1 MGKQS
6 NTDAQK
12 TYQFDGWQVI
22 PDANELIRKGEFYTI
37 EPRVMRAL
45 CVLIEQQQRVVER
58 EYLISAVWPDNVI
71 VSDQSVTQ
79 LLGSLRKVLNDSARS
94 PKYIQT
100 IPKRGY
106 RFIASC
112 ETHFTAVNTPIPSNH
127 SAALSDSAVNMLQRP
142 PTSGS
147 TVTRTPTQGVHST
160 SLTTGRDNN
169 NSHSEQIAAGTT
181 DNSPNSS
188 EINDKFDTTTL
199 AETTVNQSVAPPATH
214 HAQLS
219 LSSARPEQ
227 KKPLYSLQFAAI
239 IIVVS
244 GILFALNFSDL
255 LFDDKQN
262 RKITVSSD
270 STSSA
275 QPSPKAAQQSNNKP
289 TKPHSL
295 SANVVALTNSPGVE
309 RFPTVSPNGKWLAF
323 SWEDYQTETN
333 IFIKSLDDASA
344 KRIQLTFDNAR
355 ELKAVW
361 SPDSTQ
367 IAFARFTGER
377 ECAIITMNIE
387 TRKQQYVAQCV
398 NSQFS
403 AESIEWSSDNLLYF
417 KHKTDREPKEHT
429 NEHQRTGISRVTP
442 QTGQIEPIPCHLAC
456 QFDDMDISV
465 SPNNSQFV
473 LTRQISLAGQ
483 DLFLYS
489 ANLSQPEQRVTHDGV
504 QILGHTFSNDGQFL
518 YYVTLKS
525 GEPALWQ
532 YHLANQTHTNVDLG
546 TVTPTYPTRIPDSKS
561 LLFTRQERQ
570 FYINQVKLNPDDA
583 QQSPIVQSYAS
594 NFDPAMNQHTR
605 ELAYTSGVSGKSEV
619 WIVDLDTMQ
628 YEQVTESGIGSL
640 SPAWSSD
647 GQQLVYINYENREQP
662 RLAIYDKNTKTH
674 RFIATSLEAM
684 WGPQFSEDSTEIF
697 ISAVKNGTRRIWSID
712 IASETIKQETAE
724 HGFVVHFD
732 PSHPQQ
738 LLFTQQQKGGLWM
751 LNRATKQEKLVLP
764 ELQDMHLASWIAT
777 ETHIVY
783 LFSATD
789 HDYVK
794 RMNRKTQQ
802 IETLVTLPK
811 KSAARYTT
819 GGISLRRI
827 NDQNHLLFVHNG
839 VLQADIFRANLSND

>member
-12 TYQFDGWQVI
+12 TYQFDDWQVI
-22 PDANELIRKGEFYTI
+22 PDANELIRKGEFYTV

-106 RFIASC
+106 RFIATC
-112 ETHFTAVNTPIPSNH
+112 TTHYTAVGTPNPSNH
-127 SAALSDSAVNMLQRP
+127 SAALSDSAVNMLQRL
-142 PTSGS
+142 PTSSS
-147 TVTRTPTQGVHST
+147 TATGTPSQNLHNT
-160 SLTTGRDNN
+160 SSATDRD
-169 NSHSEQIAAGTT
+169 NSHSQSEQITT
-181 DNSPNSS
+181 EISDNSANTS
-188 EINDKFDTTTL
+188 EINGKFDATTHPK
-199 AETTVNQSVAPPATH
+199 TTVNQSVAPPAPH
-214 HAQLS
+214 HAQSS
-219 LSSARPEQ
+219 LTSAKTEQ
-227 KKPLYSLQFAAI
+227 KKPLYSLQVAAI

-262 RKITVSSD
+262 REITESSD

-275 QPSPKAAQQSNNKP
+275 LPSPKTAQQSNNKP

-367 IAFARFTGER
+367 IAFARFTGET

-403 AESIEWSSDNLLYF
+403 AESIEWSADNFLYF
-417 KHKTDREPKEHT
+417 KSKSSNKISAGKHHRI
-429 NEHQRTGISRVTP
+429 GVSRVTP
-442 QTGQIEPIPCHLAC
+442 QTTLIEPIPCHLEC

-465 SPNNSQFV
+465 SPNNSQLV
-473 LTRQISLAGQ
+473 LTRQVSLSGQ

-489 ANLSQPEQRVTHDGV
+489 ANLSQPEHRVTHDSV
-504 QILGHTFSNDGQFL
+504 QILGHAFSNDSQFL

-532 YHLANQTHTNVDLG
+532 YHLASQTHTKIDLG
-546 TVTPTYPTRIPDSKS
+546 TVTPTYPTCIPDSKS

-594 NFDPAMNQHTR
+594 NFDPAMNQHSR

-640 SPAWSSD
+640 SPSWSSD
-647 GQQLVYINYENREQP
+647 GQQLVYINYENRERP
-662 RLAIYDKNTKTH
+662 RVAIYNKNTKTH
-674 RFIATSLEAM
+674 HFISTPLKAL
-684 WGPQFSEDSTEIF
+684 WGPKFNEDGTEIF
-697 ISAVKNGTRRIWSID
+697 ISAVQEGRRRIWSIN
-712 IASETIKQETAE
+712 IASEEIKQETAE
-724 HGFVVHFD
+724 HGFVVQHD
-732 PSHPQQ
+732 PSSPQQ
-738 LLFTQQQKGGLWM
+738 LLFTQQQKGGLWV
-751 LNRATKQEKLVLP
+751 LDRATRQEIQVLP
-764 ELQDMHLASWIAT
+764 ELQEIHLASWIAT
-777 ETHIVY
+777 KTHIVY

-794 RMNRKTQQ
+794 RMDRKTQQ